1 MDDGT
6 IVELYWDRNEEAL
19 AHTETV
25 YGAYCR
31 TIANN
36 LLHDAEDAKECLDD
50 ALLAAWNS
58 IPPKKPGCLR
68 TYLGK
73 LTREIAVDRLR
84 KKLAEKRI
92 PAEATLPFDELE
104 AIVGEN
110 GVDEAVGVSELAR
123 LVSAFLREQKE
134 IDRDLFIRRY
144 WYYDSVEDLCRRYG
158 FGRSRVLVK
167 LKRTRDKLALYL
179 KKEGYLV

>member
-31 TIANN
+31 VIANN

-92 PAEATLPFDELE
+92 PLEATVPFDELE
-104 AIVGEN
+104 AVVGEN

-123 LVSAFLREQKE
+123 LVSAFLRTQKE
-134 IDRDLFIRRY
+134 VDRDLFIRRY

>member
-6 IVELYWDRNEEAL
+6 IVELFWNRNEEAL
-19 AHTETV
+19 AHAASV
-25 YGAYCR
+25 FGAYCKS
-31 TIANN
+31 IANN

-58 IPPKKPGCLR
+58 IPPKKPGCLK

-84 KKLAEKRI
+84 KKYAEKRI
-92 PAEATLPFDELE
+92 PAGATVPLDELE
-104 AIVGEN
+104 AMIGESS
-110 GVDEAVGVSELAR
+110 VDAAVGVAELSR
-123 LVSAFLREQKE
+123 LVSQFLRTQKE

-144 WYYDSVEDLCRRYG
+144 WYYDSVEEICRRYG

>member
-1 MDDGT
+1 MEDGA
-6 IVELYWDRNEEAL
+6 IVELFWDRNEEAL
-19 AHTETV
+19 AHTEGA
-25 YGAYCR
+25 YGAYCK

-50 ALLAAWNS
+50 TLLAAWNS

-92 PAEATLPFDELE
+92 PLEATVPFDELE
-104 AIVGEN
+104 AVVGEN

-123 LVSAFLREQKE
+123 LVSAFLRAEKE

>member
-25 YGAYCR
+25 YGAYCK

-92 PAEATLPFDELE
+92 PLEATVPFDELE
-104 AIVGEN
+104 AIIGEN

-123 LVSAFLREQKE
+123 LVSAFLRTQKE
-134 IDRDLFIRRY
+134 VDRDLFIRRY
-144 WYYDSVEDLCRRYG
+144 WYYDSVESICRRYG

>member
-1 MDDGT
+1 MEDGA
-6 IVELYWDRNEEAL
+6 IVELFWDRNEEAL
-19 AHTETV
+19 AHTEGA
-25 YGAYCR
+25 YGAYCK

-50 ALLAAWNS
+50 TLLAAWNS

-92 PAEATLPFDELE
+92 PLEATVPFDELE

-123 LVSAFLREQKE
+123 LVSAFLRTQKE
-134 IDRDLFIRRY
+134 VDRDLFIRRY